1 MLGTWKYALKC
12 IERGERYMRIQVLEL
27 FMNMPVSV
35 CVFGSILTSAD
46 WALAYIS
53 EGETNL

>member
-1 MLGTWKYALKC
+1 
-12 IERGERYMRIQVLEL
+12 MRIQVLEL

-35 CVFGSILTSAD
+35 CVFGSILTSD

>member
-1 MLGTWKYALKC
+1 
-12 IERGERYMRIQVLEL
+12 MRIQVLEL